1 MAKKA
6 TAADAEIILKLYDL
20 RREPELRKARNWWLI
35 TFWPLTGD
43 DYLKVSNALGTQEN
57 AWLRQ
62 VNGYWD
68 MAAAMVLHGAVNVDL
83 FVEGGVSGEMF
94 FLFAKIQPIL
104 KELRGKMQS
113 PGFFKNVETVVMATK
128 AGRERL
134 KMVSGRVNARLKAI
148 AEGK

>member
-6 TAADAEIILKLYDL
+6 SAADAEVILKLYDL

-35 TFWPLTGD
+35 TFWPLTAD
-43 DYLKVSNALGTQEN
+43 DYLKISNALGTQEN

-68 MAAAMVLHGAVNVDL
+68 MAAALVLHGAVNVDL

-94 FLFAKIQPIL
+94 FFFAKVQPIL
-104 KELRGKMQS
+104 KELRAKMQS
-113 PGFFKNVETVVMATK
+113 PGFMRNVETVVMATK